1 MTYSCITGLRW
12 PVANWDVINVNDHKN
27 IWGTNLSKNKYVLG
41 VPFGFSLLNLALWFL
56 NFKIW
61 NVVTFLV
68 WFKIIILRYLQKT
81 LIYRSYQGTWKYLA
95 MSYVGFLFLKNSFTP
110 SWQVAR
116 IWAVKP
122 YHSNGLMRL
131 NQLLTLK
138 LVRCLLTIVPVLLGV
153 VFFSMGVIKF
163 NTPSKWYN
171 SYFLGYDGNL
181 IKVISRCFKVK
192 CFSRQIFLRVVFP
205 S

>member
-1 MTYSCITGLRW
+1 MIFKLQ
-12 PVANWDVINVNDHKN
+12 
-27 IWGTNLSKNKYVLG
+27 NLKCR
-41 VPFGFSLLNLALWFL
+41 
-56 NFKIW
+56 
-61 NVVTFLV
+61 TFLV

-81 LIYRSYQGTWKYLA
+81 LVYRSYQGTWKYLA

-138 LVRCLLTIVPVLLGV
+138 LARCLLTIVPVLLGV
-153 VFFSMGVIKF
+153 VFFSVGVIKF
-163 NTPSKWYN
+163 NTLSKWYN

-205 S
+205 SYYEGPYFSRRWAFFPGCSMCCSVLELMARVVRQLRLSDFLVIN